1 VTHAELAVS
10 DAEAQLAL
18 SSIEQRRRQV
28 IAEIDMPRWYW
39 WGLAAGWVGL
49 GILADLDHPWL
60 TLAVT
65 LGFGAA
71 HASVA
76 SHVLSGRHRSQ
87 QLSVRADVVDPHI
100 PALVIGFLLLM
111 VAATVVVALLA
122 DADGA
127 RHPSIMA
134 SVVVA
139 IAVLLCGP
147 ALMAAVRRRLAH
159 RLVA

>member
-1 VTHAELAVS
+1 MPPDISNT
-10 DAEAQLAL
+10 EAQLAL
-18 SSIEQRRRQV
+18 SSIEHRRRQV

-39 WGLAAGWVGL
+39 WGLAAGWIGL
-49 GILADLDHPWL
+49 GVLADLDHPWI

-65 LGFGAA
+65 LCFGAA
-71 HASVA
+71 HAWVA

-111 VAATVVVALLA
+111 VAATVVLALVAN
-122 DADGA
+122 ADGA

-134 SVVVA
+134 SVVVGLGVA
-139 IAVLLCGP
+139 LCGP
-147 ALMAAVRRRLAH
+147 ALMAAVRRRLA
-159 RLVA
+159 RRVEA

>member
-1 VTHAELAVS
+1 MPQDIS
-10 DAEAQLAL
+10 DTEAQLAL
-18 SSIEQRRRQV
+18 SSIEHRRRQV

-39 WGLAAGWVGL
+39 WGLAAGWIGL

-71 HASVA
+71 HAAVA
-76 SHVLSGRHRSQ
+76 SHVLSGRHRSA

-100 PALVIGFLLLM
+100 PALVIGFLLVM
-111 VAATVVVALLA
+111 VAATVVLALA
-122 DADGA
+122 ANADGA

-139 IAVLLCGP
+139 IVVLLCGP

-159 RLVA
+159 RVVA

>member
-1 VTHAELAVS
+1 MPEDIS
-10 DAEAQLAL
+10 DTEAQLAL
-18 SSIEQRRRQV
+18 SAIEQRRRQV

-39 WGLAAGWVGL
+39 WALAAGWIGL
-49 GILADLDHPWL
+49 GILADLNHPWL

-65 LGFGAA
+65 LCFGAA
-71 HASVA
+71 HAFAA

-111 VAATVVVALLA
+111 VAATVVLALVV

-127 RHPSIMA
+127 HHPSIMA
-134 SVVVA
+134 SVVVG

-147 ALMAAVRRRLAH
+147 ALMAAVRRRLVH
-159 RLVA
+159 RVVA

>member
-1 VTHAELAVS
+1 MPENIS
-10 DAEAQLAL
+10 DTEAQLAL
-18 SSIEQRRRQV
+18 SSIEHRRRQV

-65 LGFGAA
+65 LVFGAA
-71 HASVA
+71 HARVA
-76 SHVLSGRHRSQ
+76 SRVLSGRHRSQ

-111 VAATVVVALLA
+111 VAATVVLAMVAY
-122 DADGA
+122 ADGA

-139 IAVLLCGP
+139 IVVLLCGP
-147 ALMAAVRRRLAH
+147 ALMAVVRRRVE
-159 RLVA
+159 RRVVA

>member
-1 VTHAELAVS
+1 MPQDISHS
-10 DAEAQLAL
+10 EAQLAL
-18 SSIEQRRRQV
+18 SSIEQRRRQI
-28 IAEIDMPRWYW
+28 IAEIDTPRWYW

-65 LGFGAA
+65 LCFGAA

-76 SHVLSGRHRSQ
+76 SPVLSGRHRSQ

-100 PALVIGFLLLM
+100 PALVIGFLLVM
-111 VAATVVVALLA
+111 VAATVVLALVAN
-122 DADGA
+122 ADGA

-139 IAVLLCGP
+139 IFVLICGP
-147 ALMAAVRRRLAH
+147 ALIAAVRRRLEH
-159 RLVA
+159 RVVA

>member
-1 VTHAELAVS
+1 MPHEIS
-10 DAEAQLAL
+10 DTEAQLAL

-60 TLAVT
+60 TLVVT

-71 HASVA
+71 HAAVA
-76 SHVLSGRHRSQ
+76 SHVLSGRHRSA
-87 QLSVRADVVDPHI
+87 QLSVRADVIDPHI
-100 PALVIGFLLLM
+100 PALVIGFLLVM
-111 VAATVVVALLA
+111 VAATVVLALVAN
-122 DADGA
+122 ADGA
-127 RHPSIMA
+127 QHPSIMA

-139 IAVLLCGP
+139 IVVVLCGP
-147 ALMAAVRRRLAH
+147 ALMAAVRRRLEH
-159 RLVA
+159 RVVA

>member
-1 VTHAELAVS
+1 MPHDIS
-10 DAEAQLAL
+10 DSEAQLAL
-18 SSIEQRRRQV
+18 SSIEHRRRQV

-39 WGLAAGWVGL
+39 AGLAAGWVGL
-49 GILADLDHPWL
+49 GILADIDHPWL

-65 LGFGAA
+65 LCFGAA
-71 HASVA
+71 HAVVA
-76 SHVLSGRHRSQ
+76 SHVLSGRHRSR

-100 PALVIGFLLLM
+100 PALVVGFLLLM
-111 VAATVVVALLA
+111 VAATAVLALVA

-139 IAVLLCGP
+139 IAVLFCGP
-147 ALMAAVRRRLAH
+147 ALMAAVRRRLE
-159 RLVA
+159 RRVAA

>member
-1 VTHAELAVS
+1 
-10 DAEAQLAL
+10 
-18 SSIEQRRRQV
+18 V

-65 LGFGAA
+65 LCFGAA

-76 SHVLSGRHRSQ
+76 SHVLSGRHRSA
-87 QLSVRADVVDPHI
+87 QLSVRSNVVDPHI
-100 PALVIGFLLLM
+100 PALVIGFLLVM
-111 VAATVVVALLA
+111 VAATVVLALVAN
-122 DADGA
+122 ADGA
-127 RHPSIMA
+127 QHPSIMA

-139 IAVLLCGP
+139 IVVVLCGP
-147 ALMAAVRRRLAH
+147 ALMAAVRRRLEH
-159 RLVA
+159 RVVA

>member
-1 VTHAELAVS
+1 MPQDIS
-10 DAEAQLAL
+10 DSEAQLAL
-18 SSIEQRRRQV
+18 SSIEHRRRQV

-39 WGLAAGWVGL
+39 WGLAAGWIGL

-65 LGFGAA
+65 LCFGAA
-71 HASVA
+71 HAWVA
-76 SHVLSGRHRSQ
+76 SHVLSGRHRSP

-111 VAATVVVALLA
+111 VAATVVLALVA

-134 SVVVA
+134 SVVVGTV
-139 IAVLLCGP
+139 VLLCGP

-159 RLVA
+159 RVVA

>member
-1 VTHAELAVS
+1 MPQDIS
-10 DAEAQLAL
+10 DTEAQLAL
-18 SSIEQRRRQV
+18 ESIEHRRRQV
-28 IAEIDMPRWYW
+28 VAEIDMPRWYW
-39 WGLAAGWVGL
+39 WGLGAGWIGL

-65 LGFGAA
+65 LCFGAT
-71 HASVA
+71 HAAVA

-100 PALVIGFLLLM
+100 PALVIGFLVVM
-111 VAATVVVALLA
+111 VAATVVLAVVA

-139 IAVLLCGP
+139 VAVAFCGP
-147 ALMAAVRRRLAH
+147 ALLAAVRRRLEQRA
-159 RLVA
+159 LA

>member
-28 IAEIDMPRWYW
+28 MAEIDMPRWYW

-76 SHVLSGRHRSQ
+76 TSCL
-87 QLSVRADVVDPHI
+87 
-100 PALVIGFLLLM
+100 
-111 VAATVVVALLA
+111 AAT
-122 DADGA
+122 A
-127 RHPSIMA
+127 RS
-134 SVVVA
+134 S
-139 IAVLLCGP
+139 
-147 ALMAAVRRRLAH
+147 
-159 RLVA
+159 

>member
-1 VTHAELAVS
+1 MPHEIS
-10 DAEAQLAL
+10 DSEAQLAL

-60 TLAVT
+60 TLVVT
-65 LGFGAA
+65 LCFGAA
-71 HASVA
+71 HAWVA

-100 PALVIGFLLLM
+100 PALVIGFLLVM
-111 VAATVVVALLA
+111 VAATVVLALVA

-139 IAVLLCGP
+139 IVVVLCGP
-147 ALMAAVRRRLAH
+147 ALMAGVRRRLAH
-159 RLVA
+159 RVIA

>member
-1 VTHAELAVS
+1 MPHEIS
-10 DAEAQLAL
+10 DTEAQLAL

-28 IAEIDMPRWYW
+28 IAEIDMPGWYW

-60 TLAVT
+60 TLVVT

-71 HASVA
+71 HAAVA
-76 SHVLSGRHRSQ
+76 SHILSGRHRSA

-100 PALVIGFLLLM
+100 PALVIGFLLVM
-111 VAATVVVALLA
+111 VAATVVLALVAN
-122 DADGA
+122 ADGA
-127 RHPSIMA
+127 QHPSIMA

-139 IAVLLCGP
+139 IVVVLCGP
-147 ALMAAVRRRLAH
+147 ALMAAVRRRLEH
-159 RLVA
+159 RVVA

>member
-1 VTHAELAVS
+1 MPQDIGDT
-10 DAEAQLAL
+10 DAQLAL
-18 SSIEQRRRQV
+18 NSIEERRRQV

-65 LGFGAA
+65 LCFGAA

-111 VAATVVVALLA
+111 VAATVVLALVA

-139 IAVLLCGP
+139 IIVLLCGP
-147 ALMAAVRRRLAH
+147 ALMAAVRRRLEH
-159 RLVA
+159 RVVA

>member
-1 VTHAELAVS
+1 MPHDIS
-10 DAEAQLAL
+10 DSEAQMAL

-39 WGLAAGWVGL
+39 WGMAGGWVGL
-49 GILADLDHPWL
+49 GILADLGHPW
-60 TLAVT
+60 VT
-65 LGFGAA
+65 LVATLCFGAA

-76 SHVLSGRHRSQ
+76 SRVLSGRHRSP

-100 PALVIGFLLLM
+100 PALVIGFLLAM
-111 VAATVVVALLA
+111 VGATVGLALVA

-127 RHPSIMA
+127 RHPSTMA

-139 IAVLLCGP
+139 ILVVSCGP
-147 ALMAAVRRRLAH
+147 ALMAAVRRQLER
-159 RLVA
+159 RTVA